1 MKRIDKLVKE
11 HIAPL
16 LKKNGF
22 KKKKLSWNRARGSF
36 VDIIDIQE
44 LPGST
49 EDNERFVLNIGVF
62 IPEFHE
68 LLWGQSYKGFADEA
82 AAVFR
87 SRLNDLLKGE
97 FSEKINTPFITLD
110 SDLDILT
117 VGEELSLAIEKK
129 VLPCLDSFADYQ
141 SLHDFIDSI
150 DSWQKDY
157 PLMQIYFALLKQSL
171 GEEEAAIAILDG
183 VITGKNKAWAAHAQR
198 IKMALLHKKDPN

>member
-1 MKRIDKLVKE
+1 
-11 HIAPL
+11 L

-62 IPEFHE
+62 IPDYYETV
-68 LLWGQSYKGFADEA
+68 WGQPYKGFAQEA
-82 AAVFR
+82 DAIVR
-87 SRLNDLLKGE
+87 IRLGDLLNGK
-97 FSEKINTPFITLD
+97 FSERINGAFIELD
-110 SDLDILT
+110 SDIDVLT
-117 VGEELSLAIEKK
+117 VGEELSSSIEKK
-129 VLPCLDSFADYQ
+129 VLPWLDSFTDYH

-150 DSWQKDY
+150 DGWQKDY

-171 GEEEAAIAILDG
+171 GEKESAIAILDD
-183 VITGKNKAWAAHAQR
+183 VIAGKNRAWAIHAQR
-198 IKMALLHKKDPN
+198 IKASM

>member
-1 MKRIDKLVKE
+1 MNRIDKLAKE
-11 HIAPL
+11 YVAPL

-49 EDNERFVLNIGVF
+49 EDNERFVINIGVF

-68 LLWGQSYKGFADEA
+68 LLWGQPYKGFADEA

-97 FSEKINTPFITLD
+97 FSERINRTFIALN
-110 SDLDILT
+110 SDLDVVA
-117 VGEELSLAIEKK
+117 VGEELSLAIGKK
-129 VLPCLDSFADYQ
+129 VLPCFDSLNIFCLIPGQ
-141 SLHDFIDSI
+141 L
-150 DSWQKDY
+150 
-157 PLMQIYFALLKQSL
+157 
-171 GEEEAAIAILDG
+171 
-183 VITGKNKAWAAHAQR
+183 R
-198 IKMALLHKKDPN
+198 